1 MFFYTMYLPKISY
14 KTDQET
20 SECDSCPR
28 EEVVNR
34 SRYRYGPVFLLSC
47 RILNI
52 YAVFNDL
59 VEKMDNIQNRQRVSA
74 ERWHVFLFFSLFF
87 FMLGQESRKSKR
99 LIGKEGSY

>member
-1 MFFYTMYLPKISY
+1 MSVTLA
-14 KTDQET
+14 QERKL
-20 SECDSCPR
+20 SI
-28 EEVVNR
+28 EVDIDMAQ
-34 SRYRYGPVFLLSC
+34 SFFLLSC

-74 ERWHVFLFFSLFF
+74 ERWHVFLFLSLFF